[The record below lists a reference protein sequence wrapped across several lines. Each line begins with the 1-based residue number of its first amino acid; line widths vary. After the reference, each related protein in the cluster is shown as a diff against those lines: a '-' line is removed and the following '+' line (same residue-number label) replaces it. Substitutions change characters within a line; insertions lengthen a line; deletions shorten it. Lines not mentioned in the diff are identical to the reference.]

1 MAGMSFDDVS
11 YVIEEEPEPPR
22 RPRRFWRIGLVGVA
36 TALSMGAVVAGASA
50 LTDNGAARQ
59 ERRIVPHHATFR
71 HFHRGPC
78 PNMSR
83 PPGASIDGSFGT
95 STPNVNY

>member
-22 RPRRFWRIGLVGVA
+22 RPRRVWRAAAVAVA
-36 TALSMGAVVAGASA
+36 TALTMGAVVAGASA
-50 LTDNGAARQ
+50 LTDKGAARQ

-71 HFHRGPC
+71 HFHHGPC
-78 PNMSR
+78 PNMGRAPES
-83 PPGASIDGSFGT
+83 AKAF
-95 STPNVNY
+95 Y